1 MAKRVDR
8 GQLRIIAINTFSV
21 ISGDVRSSQK
31 LCDAGDA
38 VYFGRFLR
46 KNVPDL
52 HEK

>member
-8 GQLRIIAINTFSV
+8 GQLRIIAINRFSF

-31 LCDAGDA
+31 LCDAGAA
-38 VYFGRFLR
+38 VCFGRFIR
-46 KNVPDL
+46 KNVPDI